1 VLKLGIYV
9 DAENVRLS
17 GGYGMRYEV
26 LIKRLGVGNHILRA
40 NSYVVEDEE
49 RIEQDAEYR
58 DKLYSFFEGLRKAGF
73 KVIKKTVKHYIDD
86 TGFQCRKANADLDL
100 AVDALVQSQ
109 NLDRI
114 ILVSGDSDF
123 VRLITAL
130 QNRGIRVEVIG
141 FKNVS
146 RALKETADH
155 FVNGFLIPGLIPCEG
170 GGCRL
175 RGWVAK
181 FDEKKGYGFFH
192 YYDPQEEGLVEK
204 DVFFHTKNAKEG
216 LDLNLFERAS
226 NIFEFDLVPSQSK
239 QGKKQGEFE
248 AINIDIF
255 QERVL
260 V

>member
-1 VLKLGIYV
+1 MLKLGIYV

-17 GGYGMRYEV
+17 GGYGMRYDV
-26 LIKRLGVGNHILRA
+26 LIRRLGVGDHILRA

-49 RIEQDAEYR
+49 RIDRDAEYR

-73 KVIKKTVKHYIDD
+73 KVVKKSVKRYIDD

-130 QNRGIRVEVIG
+130 QNRGIRVEVVG
-141 FKNVS
+141 FRNVS
-146 RALKETADH
+146 RTLKETADH
-155 FVNGFLIPGLIPCEG
+155 FVNGFLVPGLIPG
-170 GGCRL
+170 DSPDRV
-175 RGWVAK
+175 RGWVARY
-181 FDEKKGYGFFH
+181 DDKKGYGFFH
-192 YYDPQEEGLVEK
+192 YYDPDETGLVEK
-204 DVFFHTKNAKEG
+204 DVFFHVNSSDTIVDHA
-216 LDLNLFERAS
+216 LFEKTS
-226 NIFEFDLVPSQSK
+226 NIFEFELVQSQSRH
-239 QGKKQGEFE
+239 GELE
-248 AINIDIF
+248 AIDITIF